1 MFIVSITNTIA
12 IVNTTMIVV
21 IIANVTESLQSP
33 STIFYSVCC
42 HQYHK
47 IESQDRGDG
56 SNGDVGGDGGDGDVD
71 DGGDDVGVGYVG
83 DGDDEGEYCDTVT
96 SRCSINACFAN
107 QNCTNTC
114 FSDHTIAAATIYNH
128 NYTNT
133 SFSIQPY
140 VPAAQC
146 KSAGC
151 LLATKSARSETRCWG
166 WGSSL
171 SLSLSLALE
180 EISQRG
186 GSCRASLLHKHLLLP
201 PAIDIR

>member
-1 MFIVSITNTIA
+1 MSLNLCLNTI
-12 IVNTTMIVV
+12 
-21 IIANVTESLQSP
+21 IIS
-33 STIFYSVCC
+33 ICC
-42 HQYHK
+42 QQHQEHR
-47 IESQDRGDG
+47 EGGSNDVGDG
-56 SNGDVGGDGGDGDVD
+56 DDVGDSDEDGGDGDD
-71 DGGDDVGVGYVG
+71 NGG
-83 DGDDEGEYCDTVT
+83 YCDTVT

-166 WGSSL
+166 QL
-171 SLSLSLALE
+171 SLSPLSLE
-180 EISQRG
+180 QIFQRG